1 LVFNRLNN
9 VADIKFQA
17 LRFHYEL
24 LDLAVQKA
32 LSVAR
37 ARLWNPGDYRSNP
50 WKGFEPAFL
59 NQVLDDFVRCI
70 RVNFEFGRERP
81 DRRKCLAR
89 LKFAADEGL
98 FSGKY
103 KLVENGF
110 AGVKVEAEQ
119 CHMRTVTQVTVL
131 VKSSSDP

>member
-50 WKGFEPAFL
+50 RNCFEPALL
-59 NQVLDDFVRCI
+59 NQVLNNFVRRI
-70 RVNFEFGRERP
+70 RMNFELG
-81 DRRKCLAR
+81 
-89 LKFAADEGL
+89 
-98 FSGKY
+98 GK
-103 KLVENGF
+103 
-110 AGVKVEAEQ
+110 
-119 CHMRTVTQVTVL
+119 
-131 VKSSSDP
+131 